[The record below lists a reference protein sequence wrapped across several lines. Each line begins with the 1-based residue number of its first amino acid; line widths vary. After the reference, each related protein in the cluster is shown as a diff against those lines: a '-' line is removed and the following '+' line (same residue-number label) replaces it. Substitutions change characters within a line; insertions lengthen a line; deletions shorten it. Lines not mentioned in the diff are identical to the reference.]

1 MPPPPPPPYPFT
13 PEVGGIKNGPMYS
26 SGNPYP
32 PFPANIPP
40 PPPPPPPEYLLGAPP
55 LLFVAPDPPLPP
67 LRIITSISSDVAMP
81 GYPLAPF
88 WDTPVPPVPPYE

>member
-13 PEVGGIKNGPMYS
+13 PEVAAIKYGGFS
-26 SGNPYP
+26 SENPYP

-40 PPPPPPPEYLLGAPP
+40 PPPPPAPKSPLGAPP
-55 LLFVAPDPPLPP
+55 LLFVAPNPPVPPLCTKSASN
-67 LRIITSISSDVAMP
+67 LVAIP

-88 WDTPVPPVPPYE
+88 WVPPVPPYE